1 MFRILF
7 IPTPH
12 SRAIVLLSTQLY
24 SQKQKSQEAKLLIY
38 ETCESLVFKNAK
50 HLFNLLQII
59 HMTVLKDYL
68 NVFMTKTYLNIW

>member
-38 ETCESLVFKNAK
+38 ETCESLAFKNAK
-50 HLFNLLQII
+50 RTTFQPPTNNTHDCFKGLS
-59 HMTVLKDYL
+59 
-68 NVFMTKTYLNIW
+68 